1 MLNQNLG
8 VIERLTSPTPSIF
21 RTIRNISLVL
31 AAIGASIAQLQAQ
44 MELPDWLLFAGDKS
58 VWISGLLTA
67 LVSQL
72 TVDYTT
78 KAIVDATSE
87 KAEKGYLR

>member
-21 RTIRNISLVL
+21 
-31 AAIGASIAQLQAQ
+31 IGASIAQLQAQ
-44 MELPDWLLFAGDKS
+44 MELPDWSLFAGDKS